1 MSILEDLDLH
11 HARLIP
17 ALGIGR
23 GAEQEERATSALLA
37 VLGIVPS
44 FGKRILKYLGAPAGK
59 ITTYTEPH
67 LETSDGTTGIPDG
80 LIHVQ
85 RGKSEWVALVEVKTG
100 SNHLDSDQINLY
112 LQIANGLGYNAVLTI
127 SNEIVASPSESPVN
141 IDKRKTKKVTVAH
154 ISWSRIMTEAVTE
167 FEHRGVDDPE
177 QAWILNELIAYLDAE
192 KSGASGYEGM
202 GKEWVR
208 VRDAAKQ
215 RTLDTSTP
223 GVTDVA
229 GDWEQFVEYLA
240 LKLRQRLGRKV
251 EPSYPRSSTGDSR
264 LKENVESLTRGESI
278 LEATIKVP
286 DAAAP
291 IYLQANLARRQVTT
305 STKVSAPSGKE
316 RAKTRLNWMMRQLK
330 DTPNDLRIEVHF
342 KGTRTTITNM
352 VEKVRD
358 KPDLLL
364 LPADPRREPT
374 AFTLAVTRDM
384 GSKRGK
390 GQGSFVKL
398 AMDQTIGFYRDVLQ
412 KVDKYVAP
420 APKLE
425 AEPEPEED
433 EKPKRVAPTP
443 DPTTDTDGDG
453 LSDHDERHVYQTDP
467 IRTDTDGD
475 GVNDHDEIFNTGTD
489 PNVHDK

>member
-11 HARLIP
+11 PARLIP
-17 ALGIGR
+17 AVGIGR
-23 GAEQEERATSALLA
+23 GAEAEERATSALLA

-44 FGKRILKYLGAPAGK
+44 FGKRILKYLGAPGGK

-67 LETSDGTTGIPDG
+67 LEIGDGTKRIPDG

-100 SNHLDSDQINLY
+100 SNHLDSDQINRY
-112 LQIANGLGYNAVLTI
+112 LQIANGLGYNAMLTI

-154 ISWSRIMTEAVTE
+154 ISWSRIMTEAVIE
-167 FEHRGVDDPE
+167 SEHRGVDDPE
-177 QAWILNELIAYLDAE
+177 QAWILAELIAYLDDE

-208 VRDAAKQ
+208 VRVAAKQ
-215 RTLDTSTP
+215 RTLDSSTP

-264 LKENVESLTRGESI
+264 LKENIESLTRESI

-291 IYLQANLARRQVTT
+291 IYLQADLASRQVTT
-305 STKVSAPSGKE
+305 STRVGAPSGKE

-364 LPADPRREPT
+364 LSADPQREPT

-384 GSKRGK
+384 GNKRGK
-390 GQGSFVKL
+390 GQGSFVGV
-398 AMDQTIGFYRDVLQ
+398 AMDQTIGFYREVLQ

-420 APKLE
+420 APKLK

-433 EKPKRVAPTP
+433 EKPKRVEPTP
-443 DPTTDTDGDG
+443 DLTIDTDGNG
-453 LSDHDERHVYQTDP
+453 LSDHDERHIYQTDP
-467 IRTDTDGD
+467 IRADTDGD
-475 GVNDHDEIFNTGTD
+475 GVNDHDEIFTAGSD
-489 PNVHDK
+489 PTVDDK

>member
-1 MSILEDLDLH
+1 M
-11 HARLIP
+11 
-17 ALGIGR
+17 
-23 GAEQEERATSALLA
+23 
-37 VLGIVPS
+37 
-44 FGKRILKYLGAPAGK
+44 
-59 ITTYTEPH
+59 
-67 LETSDGTTGIPDG
+67 ETRDGTSGIPDG

-85 RGKSEWVALVEVKTG
+85 RGKSEWVALVEVKTS
-100 SNHLDSDQINLY
+100 SNHLDSDQINRY
-112 LQIANGLGYNAVLTI
+112 LQIANGLGYDAMLTI
-127 SNEIVASPSESPVN
+127 SNEIVADPSDSPVTVH
-141 IDKRKTKKVTVAH
+141 KRRTRSVKLIH
-154 ISWSRIMTEAVTE
+154 LSWSRIMTEAVIE
-167 FEHRGVDDPE
+167 SEHRGVDDPE
-177 QAWILNELIAYLDAE
+177 QAWILDELIAYLDDE

-229 GDWEQFVEYLA
+229 GDWEQFMEYLA
-240 LKLRQRLGRKV
+240 LRLRQRLGRKV
-251 EPSYPRSSTGDSR
+251 GPSYPRSSTGDSR
-264 LKENVESLTRGESI
+264 LKDNVESLTRESI
-278 LEATIKVP
+278 LEATITLP
-286 DAAAP
+286 GAAAP
-291 IYLQANLARRQVTT
+291 IYLQADLASGQVTT
-305 STKVSAPSGKE
+305 SARVGAPSGKE
-316 RAKTRLNWMMRQLK
+316 RSKTRLNWMMRQLK

-384 GSKRGK
+384 GNKRGR
-390 GQGSFVKL
+390 GQGSFVGV
-398 AMDQTIGFYRDVLQ
+398 AMDQTIGFYREVLQ

-420 APKLE
+420 APKLK
-425 AEPEPEED
+425 AEPEPEDD

-443 DPTTDTDGDG
+443 DLATDTDGDG

-467 IRTDTDGD
+467 MRADTDGD
-475 GVNDHDEIFNTGTD
+475 GVNDHDEIYNTSTD
-489 PNVHDK
+489 PIVHDN

>member
-1 MSILEDLDLH
+1 MSVLEDVDLH
-11 HARLIP
+11 TARLIP

-23 GAEQEERATSALLA
+23 GAEQEKRATSALLA

-44 FGKRILKYLGAPAGK
+44 FGKRILKYLGAPGGK

-67 LETSDGTTGIPDG
+67 LETRDGTKGIPDG
-80 LIHVQ
+80 LIHIQ

-100 SNHLDSDQINLY
+100 SNHLDSDQINRY
-112 LQIANGLGYNAVLTI
+112 LQIANGLSYNAMLTI

-141 IDKRKTKKVTVAH
+141 IDKRKTKKITVAH
-154 ISWSRIMTEAVTE
+154 ISWSRIMTEAVIE

-177 QAWILNELIAYLDAE
+177 QAWILNELIAYLDDE

-208 VRDAAKQ
+208 VRVAAKQ

-264 LKENVESLTRGESI
+264 LKENVESLTRESI

-305 STKVSAPSGKE
+305 STKVGAPSGKE

-330 DTPNDLRIEVHF
+330 DTPSDLRIEVHF
-342 KGTRTTITNM
+342 KGTSTTISNM
-352 VEKVRD
+352 VEQVRE
-358 KPDLLL
+358 KPDLML
-364 LPADPRREPT
+364 LPADPRRKPT

-390 GQGSFVKL
+390 GQGSFVRV

-420 APKLE
+420 APKLK
-425 AEPEPEED
+425 AEPEPVREE
-433 EKPKRVAPTP
+433 PTP
-443 DPTTDTDGDG
+443 TPPPLDQTTDTDGDG
-453 LSDHDERHVYQTDP
+453 ISDHDEVYVYKTDP
-467 IRTDTDGD
+467 MTDDTDDD
-475 GVNDHDEIFNTGTD
+475 GGSAGHDEIFDTGTD
-489 PNVHDK
+489 PIVHDN

>member
-1 MSILEDLDLH
+1 MSVLEDLDLH
-11 HARLIP
+11 PARLIP
-17 ALGIGR
+17 AVGIGR

-44 FGKRILKYLGAPAGK
+44 FGKRILKYLGAPGGK

-67 LETSDGTTGIPDG
+67 LETRDGTSGIPDG

-85 RGKSEWVALVEVKTG
+85 RGKSEWVALVEVKTS
-100 SNHLDSDQINLY
+100 SNHLDSDQINRY
-112 LQIANGLGYNAVLTI
+112 LQIANGLGYDAMLTI
-127 SNEIVASPSESPVN
+127 SNEIVADPSDSPVTVH
-141 IDKRKTKKVTVAH
+141 KRRTRSVKLIH
-154 ISWSRIMTEAVTE
+154 LSWSRIMTEAVIE
-167 FEHRGVDDPE
+167 SEHRGVDDPE
-177 QAWILNELIAYLDAE
+177 QAWILDELIAYLDDE

-229 GDWEQFVEYLA
+229 GDWEQFMEYLA
-240 LKLRQRLGRKV
+240 LRLRQRLGRKV

-264 LKENVESLTRGESI
+264 LKDNVESLTRESI

-291 IYLQANLARRQVTT
+291 IYLQADLASRQVTT
-305 STKVSAPSGKE
+305 SARVGAPSGKE
-316 RAKTRLNWMMRQLK
+316 RSKTRLNWMMRQLK

-384 GSKRGK
+384 GNKRGR
-390 GQGSFVKL
+390 GQGSFVGV
-398 AMDQTIGFYRDVLQ
+398 AMDQTIGFYREVLQ

-420 APKLE
+420 APKLK
-425 AEPEPEED
+425 AEPEPEDD

-443 DPTTDTDGDG
+443 DLATDTDGDG

-467 IRTDTDGD
+467 MRADTDGD
-475 GVNDHDEIFNTGTD
+475 GVNDHDEIYNTSTD
-489 PNVHDK
+489 PIVHDN